1 MSDDDNGIY
10 EVKIYR
16 HIPEKLRFDSIEFA
30 KIRGFKNA
38 IDVMK
43 NFGFKELSVDNKVAL
58 YKGSR
63 RYKGRVETAYI
74 RKIGTSYNR
83 PTV

>member
-1 MSDDDNGIY
+1 MGYEDNGIY
-10 EVKIYR
+10 DIKIYR
-16 HIPEKLRFDSIEFA
+16 HIPEELRIERVDFA

-43 NFGFKELSVDNKVAL
+43 KFGFKELSVDNKVAL
-58 YKGSR
+58 YKGAR
-63 RYKGRVETAYI
+63 RHKGRVETAYI

>member
-16 HIPEKLRFDSIEFA
+16 HIPEELRIDSIEFA

-38 IDVMK
+38 LDIMRK
-43 NFGFKELSVDNKVAL
+43 SGFKELPIDNKVAL

-63 RYKGRVETAYI
+63 RYKGHMETAYI

-83 PTV
+83 PVV